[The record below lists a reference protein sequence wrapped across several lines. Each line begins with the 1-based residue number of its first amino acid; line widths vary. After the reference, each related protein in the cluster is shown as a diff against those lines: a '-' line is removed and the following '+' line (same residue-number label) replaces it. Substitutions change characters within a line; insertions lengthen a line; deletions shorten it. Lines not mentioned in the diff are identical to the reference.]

1 MRKTIIMIGM
11 VIGTYAGSCIPLLW
25 GGSLLSISSILFGGV
40 GGFVGIYVAYKLSRG
55 I

>member
-11 VIGTYAGSCIPLLW
+11 VIGSYAGSCIPLLW
-25 GGSLLSISSILFGGV
+25 GGSFLSMSSILFGGL
-40 GGFVGIYVAYKLSRG
+40 GALAGIYVAFKLTSG